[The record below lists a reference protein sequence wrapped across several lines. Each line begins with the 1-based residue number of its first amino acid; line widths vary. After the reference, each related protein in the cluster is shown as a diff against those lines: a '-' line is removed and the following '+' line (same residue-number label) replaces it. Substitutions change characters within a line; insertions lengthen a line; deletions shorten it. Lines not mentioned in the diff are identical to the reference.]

1 MIDETELK
9 EEVEVKEEPEE
20 LPEPSEPEQTPKEQP
35 KALTKQQ
42 IELQEALLLM
52 EQEDYSEG
60 SDVED
65 YYWWSYLT
73 KEKPSTSRIPFFDG
87 IFVSLLLFSWA
98 IKSSENAISLFKV
111 IIFNNFVLDLTSF
124 YSRLE

>member
-1 MIDETELK
+1 MLSMLASLQEKRRKRSRPQVFYLLELRFVNLIFIEAGSESPRLMIDETELK

-65 YYWWSYLT
+65 YY
-73 KEKPSTSRIPFFDG
+73 
-87 IFVSLLLFSWA
+87 
-98 IKSSENAISLFKV
+98 
-111 IIFNNFVLDLTSF
+111 
-124 YSRLE
+124 

>member
-1 MIDETELK
+1 MLSMLASLQEKRRKRSRPQVFYLLELRFVNLIFIEAGSESPRLMIDETELK

-20 LPEPSEPEQTPKEQP
+20 LPDEPSESEQIPKEQP

-65 YYWWSYLT
+65 YY
-73 KEKPSTSRIPFFDG
+73 
-87 IFVSLLLFSWA
+87 
-98 IKSSENAISLFKV
+98 
-111 IIFNNFVLDLTSF
+111 
-124 YSRLE
+124 